1 MGPLSES
8 EIAAVKVTYPLLSRE
23 ARRRVFHYSPYQVVM
38 PLDQLVREL
47 RAIHPDAAR
56 SLCRRILREA
66 GAADQGMLA

>member
-1 MGPLSES
+1 
-8 EIAAVKVTYPLLSRE
+8 LLSRE